1 VRRPTGGISLVF
13 GESIR
18 CLRIAIHCCSN
29 YEGLMLTTTR
39 HDSMTERGTP
49 LLPRFV
55 LATIVLGQVTIA
67 PIIGFSLTYLLSINN
82 EGDQLSFD
90 IDLGALDWIIIAGIL
105 YGFLSLVLALIAGA
119 YSPTSVA
126 DRGGWLTVLGLRRNV
141 NTPELIDRARL
152 NLQQSPYGQMAR
164 LVSSRTHQY
173 DLLSIHGGLQ
183 ILAIPIQVALIAIPL
198 LIMEGI
204 PEKFVEPEQAFEL
217 GMVGYFIALW
227 FGLRIQPLYSRHLIG
242 IAAWFRKILAR
253 ISKFSWILPIII
265 FWFIARI
272 MLQLSLDWLEIDYS
286 VWHNVQLEA
295 VLMKSIMPADQIPD
309 AAIIDFLVAI
319 SVLPVAVFT
328 TISVLGGAHD
338 MPDWMRDPE
347 ERLENLNQNLLE
359 EEASSG
365 KADENADDPLEEF
378 PPWQRTTNSQ
388 ETKEENSESDEDES
402 RMIDLPYGLFDD

>member
-1 VRRPTGGISLVF
+1 MQ
-13 GESIR
+13 
-18 CLRIAIHCCSN
+18 CCSI
-29 YEGLMLTTTR
+29 YEGLMLTSR
-39 HDSMTERGTP
+39 CDGYMARRANP
-49 LLPRFV
+49 LFPRFV
-55 LATIVLGQVTIA
+55 LAIIVLGQVPIA

-90 IDLGALDWIIIAGIL
+90 IDLAALDWIIVAGL
-105 YGFLSLVLALIAGA
+105 MYGSLSLLLALIAGA
-119 YSPTSVA
+119 YSPASVA

-152 NLQQSPYGQMAR
+152 NLQRSPYGKMAR
-164 LVSSRTHQY
+164 LVSSRTDTY
-173 DLLSIHGGLQ
+173 DLFSIHGGLQ

-204 PEKFVEPEQAFEL
+204 PERFVEPERAFEL

-227 FGLRIQPLYSRHLIG
+227 FGLRIQPMYSMHLIG

-265 FWFIARI
+265 FWIIARV
-272 MLQLSLDWLEIDYS
+272 MLQFSLDRLDVDYQA
-286 VWHNVQLEA
+286 WHNVQLEA
-295 VLMKSIMPADQIPD
+295 VLMKSIMPESEIPD

-328 TISVLGGAHD
+328 TISVLAGAQD
-338 MPDWMRDPE
+338 MPDWMLDPE
-347 ERLENLNQNLLE
+347 DKLENLNQNLLE
-359 EEASSG
+359 IEGHSTEED
-365 KADENADDPLEEF
+365 KEDESANEF
-378 PPWQRTTNSQ
+378 PPWKRTSID
-388 ETKEENSESDEDES
+388 SESTEEESETNNDEG

>member
-1 VRRPTGGISLVF
+1 MKGLCWLVGATANMARRGSPF
-13 GESIR
+13 F
-18 CLRIAIHCCSN
+18 
-29 YEGLMLTTTR
+29 
-39 HDSMTERGTP
+39 
-49 LLPRFV
+49 PRFV
-55 LATIVLGQVTIA
+55 LAAIVLGQVTVA

-90 IDLGALDWIIIAGIL
+90 IDLAALDWIIIAGL
-105 YGFLSLVLALIAGA
+105 MYGFLSLLLALIAGA
-119 YSPTSVA
+119 YSPASVA

-152 NLQQSPYGQMAR
+152 NLRRSPYGKMAR
-164 LVSSRTHQY
+164 LVSSRTEKY

-204 PEKFVEPEQAFEL
+204 PERFVEPEQAFEL

-227 FGLRIQPLYSRHLIG
+227 FGLRIQPMYSRHLIG
-242 IAAWFRKILAR
+242 IAAWFRRILAR

-265 FWFIARI
+265 FWIIARV
-272 MLQLSLDWLEIDYS
+272 MLQLSLDRLEVDYQA
-286 VWHNVQLEA
+286 WHNVQLEA

-359 EEASSG
+359 EEASSHREENDS
-365 KADENADDPLEEF
+365 DESSKNFL
-378 PPWQRTTNSQ
+378 PWRRTTNSR
-388 ETKEENSESDEDES
+388 ETNEENNQSKEDES
-402 RMIDLPYGLFDD
+402 RMIDLPFGLFDD

>member
-1 VRRPTGGISLVF
+1 
-13 GESIR
+13 
-18 CLRIAIHCCSN
+18 
-29 YEGLMLTTTR
+29 MLTTTR

-82 EGDQLSFD
+82 EGEQLSCD

-227 FGLRIQPLYSRHLIG
+227 FGLRIQPMYSRHLIG
-242 IAAWFRKILAR
+242 IAAWFRKILAK
-253 ISKFSWILPIII
+253 ISKFSCILHIII
-265 FWFIARI
+265 LWIIARV
-272 MLQLSLDWLEIDYS
+272 MLQLSLERLEVDYQA
-286 VWHNVQLEA
+286 WHNVQLEA
-295 VLMKSIMPADQIPD
+295 VLMKSIMPSDQIPD

-328 TISVLGGAHD
+328 TISVLAGAHD
-338 MPDWMRDPE
+338 MPDWMCDPE
-347 ERLENLNQNLLE
+347 ERLENLNRNLLE
-359 EEASSG
+359 EDSFSSG
-365 KADENADDPLEEF
+365 DKDDSDLYFDELSPSNP
-378 PPWQRTTNSQ
+378 TTN
-388 ETKEENSESDEDES
+388 TEESEGINDKSKEDES
-402 RMIDLPYGLFDD
+402 RMIDLPFGLFDD

>member
-1 VRRPTGGISLVF
+1 
-13 GESIR
+13 
-18 CLRIAIHCCSN
+18 
-29 YEGLMLTTTR
+29 
-39 HDSMTERGTP
+39 MTERGTP

>member
-1 VRRPTGGISLVF
+1 MKTLCYLV
-13 GESIR
+13 GAM
-18 CLRIAIHCCSN
+18 AIMARSAN
-29 YEGLMLTTTR
+29 
-39 HDSMTERGTP
+39 P
-49 LLPRFV
+49 LFPRLV
-55 LATIVLGQVTIA
+55 LATIVLGQVTVA
-67 PIIGFSLTYLLSINN
+67 PIIGFSLTYLLSIKN

-90 IDLGALDWIIIAGIL
+90 IDLAALDWIIIAGL
-105 YGFLSLVLALIAGA
+105 MYGSLSLILALIAGA
-119 YSPTSVA
+119 YSPASVV

-152 NLQQSPYGQMAR
+152 NLQRSPYGKMAR
-164 LVSSRTHQY
+164 LVSSRTDTY
-173 DLLSIHGGLQ
+173 DLFSIHGGLQ

-204 PEKFVEPEQAFEL
+204 PERFVEPEQAFEL

-227 FGLRIQPLYSRHLIG
+227 FGLRIQPVYSRHLIG

-265 FWFIARI
+265 FWIIARV
-272 MLQLSLDWLEIDYS
+272 MLQLSLERLDVDYQA
-286 VWHNVQLEA
+286 WHNVQLEA

-328 TISVLGGAHD
+328 TISVLAGAHD

-347 ERLENLNQNLLE
+347 EKLENLNQNLLE
-359 EEASSG
+359 EESSPSG
-365 KADENADDPLEEF
+365 ERDDSDLSSKDL
-378 PPWQRTTNSQ
+378 PPWSRTTN
-388 ETKEENSESDEDES
+388 TEENGGINDESKEDEN
-402 RMIDLPYGLFDD
+402 RMIDLPFGLFDD